1 MHMQIARALLEGTYS
16 EVSAIVSLNEREE
29 VLAVSL
35 LNTEHPEERLCFAE
49 GAKEIRFISNH
60 PEGNQTPYKQD
71 IVNYR
76 ALVRRAG
83 GRTVRLFLS
92 SEYFACIEIKGIGS
106 EDAYDIMDE
115 TLY

>member
-1 MHMQIARALLEGTYS
+1 MHMRIARALLEGTYC

-29 VLAVSL
+29 VLSVSL
-35 LNTEHPEERLCFAE
+35 LNTEYPKERLCFAE

-60 PEGNQTPYKQD
+60 PEGNQKPYEQD